1 MQTRTVGRDP
11 SSREAGG
18 SDPARTAARVSAVQ
32 PLPEAQAQRPRVRLR
47 GVGATARGDAPAVD
61 RARRIRRLVEPAL
74 THLSLD
80 TLLHDL
86 LNRVCAFF
94 AADCAAVLLR
104 TADGAALELRAS
116 VGSAPQP
123 GRVTVPLTGGV
134 AGCALAEARPLLAD
148 GPSFA
153 DASCPHP
160 PGRPLRALMAVPVR
174 VEGRVTGVLCVG
186 ATTPGRFTE
195 GDANL
200 LQLAVDRVAVSIEL
214 ARLLEAERAARAEAD
229 VARGRLSFLL
239 EASALLSGSLDYA
252 ATLANLA
259 HLCVPTLADCCIVDM
274 LEEGGSFRRLA
285 TMADTPER
293 EAIVRALAERYP
305 LDLQSRHP
313 IAEAAR
319 SRSAVVIPEVTAE
332 TLQAFARD
340 EEHRALLAR
349 LGVRSRMSVP
359 LMVNDQV
366 LGVISFC
373 AVHRRYGPEDLSL
386 AEDLARRAATA
397 VANARLYDE
406 VRRALRL
413 RDELMA
419 AISHDLAQPLASIR
433 TLAHVLHEEAE
444 SADRPDGVWMARRL
458 DAIATRLT
466 AMCREFVDLAR
477 LEAGQPLDLHCRPMD
492 LVALVRQIAEMY
504 ADLNRGTHEISV
516 HATPAEIVGTWD
528 KFRLERVVNNLL
540 SNAIK
545 YSPNG
550 GPVNATLT
558 VVHEPLPEGGTR
570 AYAQLAV
577 QDCGVGIPSADL
589 PHIFER
595 FHRARNVVGRFKG
608 NGLGLAGSRQIVEQH
623 GGRMSVSSEEG
634 QGSTFVVRLP
644 LDPA

>member
-1 MQTRTVGRDP
+1 MQTRVVGRDYSSPEPAGDPTGTVAQP
-11 SSREAGG
+11 SPEEHARSR
-18 SDPARTAARVSAVQ
+18 SWVQ
-32 PLPEAQAQRPRVRLR
+32 LR
-47 GVGATARGDAPAVD
+47 GVGTAAPNGALTGK
-61 RARRIRRLVEPAL
+61 RTRRLSRLIEPAL
-74 THLSLD
+74 AHLSLD
-80 TLLHDL
+80 DL
-86 LNRVCAFF
+86 LQDLLRRVCAFF
-94 AADCAAVLLR
+94 TADCAAVLLC
-104 TADGAALELRAS
+104 TPDGAALQLRAA
-116 VGSAPQP
+116 VGGEPRA
-123 GRVTVPLTGGV
+123 GAAVPLTGGV
-134 AGCALAEARPLLAD
+134 AGCVLAEGRALVAD
-148 GPSFA
+148 GPPFA

-160 PGRPLRALMAVPVR
+160 PDRPLHALMAVPVR
-174 VEGRVTGVLCVG
+174 VEGRVIGVLCVG
-186 ATTPGRFTE
+186 ATGGRRFSE
-195 GDANL
+195 SDASL

-229 VARGRLSFLL
+229 AARARLSFLL
-239 EASALLSGSLDYA
+239 EASALLSGTLDYTT
-252 ATLANLA
+252 TLANLA
-259 HLCVPTLADCCIVDM
+259 RLCVPLLADCCIVDM
-274 LEEGGSFRRLA
+274 LEDDGTFRRLA
-285 TMADTPER
+285 VVADTPER
-293 EAIVRALAERYP
+293 EALVRALGERYP

-319 SRSAVVIPEVTAE
+319 ARSPVLIPEVTAE
-332 TLQAFARD
+332 TLQAMARD
-340 EEHRALLAR
+340 DEHRALLAR

-359 LMVNDQV
+359 LTVNDRV

-373 AVHRRYGPEDLSL
+373 AVQRRYGAEDLSL

-397 VANARLYDE
+397 IANARLYDE

-492 LVALVRQIAEMY
+492 LVALVRQLAELH
-504 ADLNRGTHEISV
+504 ADLNRGTHEIRV
-516 HATPAEIVGTWD
+516 DAAQPEIVGTWD

-545 YSPNG
+545 YSPDG
-550 GPVNATLT
+550 GPVHVTLT
-558 VVHEPLPEGGTR
+558 VVDEPLPEGGTR
-570 AYAQLAV
+570 AYAQLTV
-577 QDCGVGIPSADL
+577 QDHGVGIPAADL

-623 GGRMSVSSEEG
+623 GGRMRVTSQEG
-634 QGSTFVVRLP
+634 QGSTFTVLLP
-644 LDPA
+644 LEPA

>member
-1 MQTRTVGRDP
+1 MQTRVVGRDP
-11 SSREAGG
+11 SSPEPAG
-18 SDPARTAARVSAVQ
+18 DPTGAAAQLS
-32 PLPEAQAQRPRVRLR
+32 PEQ
-47 GVGATARGDAPAVD
+47 
-61 RARRIRRLVEPAL
+61 RARRRSWVQLQGAGTAAPNGALTGERARRLRHLVEPAL
-74 THLSLD
+74 THLSLES
-80 TLLHDL
+80 LLQDL
-86 LNRVCAFF
+86 LNRVRTFF

-104 TADGAALELRAS
+104 TPDGATLQLRAA
-116 VGSAPQP
+116 VGGEPRT
-123 GRVTVPLTGGV
+123 GRVTVPVTGGI
-134 AGCALAEARPLLAD
+134 AGCVVAEGRALLAD
-148 GPSFA
+148 GPPFS

-160 PGRPLRALMAVPVR
+160 ADRPLRALMAVPVR

-195 GDANL
+195 SDANL

-229 VARGRLSFLL
+229 TARARLSFLL

-252 ATLANLA
+252 TTLANLA
-259 HLCVPTLADCCIVDM
+259 RLCVPVLAECCIVDM
-274 LEEGGSFRRLA
+274 LEDDGSFRRLA
-285 TMADTPER
+285 VVADTPER
-293 EAIVRALAERYP
+293 EAIARALGERYP
-305 LDLQSRHP
+305 LDLQARHP

-319 SRSAVVIPEVTAE
+319 SRNPVVMPEVTAE
-332 TLQAFARD
+332 TLRAFARD
-340 EEHRALLAR
+340 DEHLALLLR

-359 LMVNDQV
+359 LMVNGRV

-373 AVHRRYGPEDLSL
+373 AVHRRYGAEDLSL

-397 VANARLYDE
+397 IANARLYDE

-492 LVALVRQIAEMY
+492 LVALVRQLAELH
-504 ADLNRGTHEISV
+504 ADLNRGTHEIHV
-516 HATPAEIVGTWD
+516 HATQPEIVGVWD

-540 SNAIK
+540 SNAVK

-550 GPVNATLT
+550 GPVNVTLT

-577 QDCGVGIPSADL
+577 QDCGVGIPAADL

-623 GGRMSVSSEEG
+623 GGRMRVTSQEG
-634 QGSTFVVRLP
+634 QGSTFTVLLP
-644 LDPA
+644 LEPA

>member
-1 MQTRTVGRDP
+1 MQTRVVGRDD
-11 SSREAGG
+11 SSPEPAG
-18 SDPARTAARVSAVQ
+18 DPTGTAAQLS
-32 PLPEAQAQRPRVRLR
+32 PEEHARPRSWVQLQ
-47 GVGATARGDAPAVD
+47 GVGTAAPNGALTGE
-61 RARRIRRLVEPAL
+61 RARRLSRLVEPAL
-74 THLSLD
+74 THLALD
-80 TLLHDL
+80 GLLHDL

-104 TADGAALELRAS
+104 APDGATLELRAA
-116 VGSAPQP
+116 VGSASPP
-123 GRVTVPLTGGV
+123 ERVAVPLTGGV
-134 AGCALAEARPLLAD
+134 AGCVLAEARPLLAD
-148 GPSFA
+148 GPPFA

-186 ATTPGRFTE
+186 TTTPGRFTE
-195 GDANL
+195 SDVNL

-252 ATLANLA
+252 TTLANLA
-259 HLCVPTLADCCIVDM
+259 RLCVPVLADCCLVDM
-274 LEEGGSFRRLA
+274 LEEDGCFRRLA
-285 TMADTPER
+285 VVVDTPER
-293 EAIVRALAERYP
+293 EAIVRALGERYP
-305 LDLQSRHP
+305 LDLHARHP

-319 SRSAVVIPEVTAE
+319 TRSAVLIPEVTAE
-332 TLQAFARD
+332 TLQAMARD
-340 EEHRALLAR
+340 DAHRALLAR

-359 LMVNDQV
+359 LMVNDRV
-366 LGVISFC
+366 LGVLSFC
-373 AVHRRYGPEDLSL
+373 AVHRRYGAEDLSL

-397 VANARLYDE
+397 IANARLYDE

-433 TLAHVLHEEAE
+433 TLAHVLQEEAE

-492 LVALVRQIAEMY
+492 LVALVRQIAEIY
-504 ADLNRGTHEISV
+504 ADLNRGTHEIHV

-550 GPVNATLT
+550 GPVNVTLT
-558 VVHEPLPEGGTR
+558 VVQVPQPEGGTR
-570 AYAQLAV
+570 TYAQLAV
-577 QDCGVGIPSADL
+577 QDCGVGIPAADL

-623 GGRMSVSSEEG
+623 GGSMSVSSQEG

-644 LDPA
+644 LGPA

>member
-1 MQTRTVGRDP
+1 MQTRTVGRDASP
-11 SSREAGG
+11 HNAPEGGAVSAEAGQPTG
-18 SDPARTAARVSAVQ
+18 GPTEACPAEPWVH
-32 PLPEAQAQRPRVRLR
+32 LR
-47 GVGATARGDAPAVD
+47 SSHPNASPGAPPSG
-61 RARRIRRLVEPAL
+61 RARHISRLVEPTLA
-74 THLSLD
+74 HLSLD
-80 TLLHDL
+80 SLLHDL

-104 TADGAALELRAS
+104 TPDNAALELRAA
-116 VGSAPQP
+116 VGSALQS
-123 GRVTVPLTGGV
+123 GRVTLPLTGGM
-134 AGCALAEARPLLAD
+134 AGCVLAEARPLVAD
-148 GPSFA
+148 GPPFA

-186 ATTPGRFTE
+186 ATAPGRFTE
-195 GDANL
+195 SDANL

-214 ARLLEAERAARAEAD
+214 ARLLEAERAARSEAD

-239 EASALLSGSLDYA
+239 EASALLSGSLDYTT
-252 ATLANLA
+252 TLANLA
-259 HLCVPTLADCCIVDM
+259 RLCVPVLADCCIVDM
-274 LEEGGSFRRLA
+274 LEDDGSFRRLA
-285 TMADTPER
+285 AVADTPER
-293 EAIVRALAERYP
+293 EAVVRALAERYP
-305 LDLQSRHP
+305 LDLYARHP

-319 SRSAVVIPEVTAE
+319 SRSAVLIPEVTPD
-332 TLQAFARD
+332 TLAAMARD
-340 EEHRALLAR
+340 EEHLALLHR
-349 LGVRSRMSVP
+349 LGVQSRMSLP
-359 LMVNDQV
+359 LIVNDQV
-366 LGVISFC
+366 LGVLSFC
-373 AVHRRYGPEDLSL
+373 AVHRHYGSEDLSL
-386 AEDLARRAATA
+386 AEDLARRAAAA

-406 VRRALRL
+406 MRRALRL

-433 TLAHVLHEEAE
+433 TLAHVLQEEAE

-492 LVALVRQIAEMY
+492 LVALVRQIAEMH
-504 ADLNRGTHEISV
+504 ADLNRGTHEIHV

-550 GPVNATLT
+550 GPVDVSLA
-558 VVHEPLPEGGTR
+558 VVHEPSPEGGMR
-570 AYAQLAV
+570 VYAQLTV
-577 QDCGVGIPSADL
+577 RDCGVGIPAADL

-623 GGRMSVSSEEG
+623 GGSISVSSQEG

>member
-1 MQTRTVGRDP
+1 MAMQTRVVGRDY
-11 SSREAGG
+11 SSPEPAG
-18 SDPARTAARVSAVQ
+18 DPTGTAAQPSPEEHARSRSWVQ
-32 PLPEAQAQRPRVRLR
+32 LR
-47 GVGATARGDAPAVD
+47 GVGTAAPNGALTGK
-61 RARRIRRLVEPAL
+61 RTRRLSRLIEPAL
-74 THLSLD
+74 AHLSLD
-80 TLLHDL
+80 DL
-86 LNRVCAFF
+86 LQDLLRRVCAFF
-94 AADCAAVLLR
+94 TADCAAVLLC
-104 TADGAALELRAS
+104 TPDGAALQLRAA
-116 VGSAPQP
+116 VGGEPQA
-123 GRVTVPLTGGV
+123 GAAVPLTGGV
-134 AGCALAEARPLLAD
+134 AGCVLAEGRALVAD
-148 GPSFA
+148 GPPFA

-160 PGRPLRALMAVPVR
+160 PDRPLHALMAVPVR
-174 VEGRVTGVLCVG
+174 VEGRVIGVLCVG
-186 ATTPGRFTE
+186 ATGGRRFSE
-195 GDANL
+195 SDASL

-229 VARGRLSFLL
+229 AARARLSFLL
-239 EASALLSGSLDYA
+239 EASALLSGTLDYTT
-252 ATLANLA
+252 TLANLA
-259 HLCVPTLADCCIVDM
+259 RLCVPLLADCCIVDM
-274 LEEGGSFRRLA
+274 LEDDGTFRRLA
-285 TMADTPER
+285 VVADTPER
-293 EAIVRALAERYP
+293 EALVRALGERYP

-319 SRSAVVIPEVTAE
+319 ARSPVLIPEVTAE
-332 TLQAFARD
+332 TLQAMARD
-340 EEHRALLAR
+340 DEHRALLAR

-359 LMVNDQV
+359 LTVNDRV

-373 AVHRRYGPEDLSL
+373 AVQRRYGAEDLSL

-397 VANARLYDE
+397 IANARLYDE

-492 LVALVRQIAEMY
+492 LVALVRQLAELH
-504 ADLNRGTHEISV
+504 ADLNRGTHEIRV
-516 HATPAEIVGTWD
+516 DAAQPEIVGTWD

-545 YSPNG
+545 YSPDG
-550 GPVNATLT
+550 GPVHVTLT
-558 VVHEPLPEGGTR
+558 VVDEPLPEGGTR
-570 AYAQLAV
+570 AYAQLTV
-577 QDCGVGIPSADL
+577 QDHGVGIPAADL

-623 GGRMSVSSEEG
+623 GGRMRVTSQEG
-634 QGSTFVVRLP
+634 QGSTFTVLLP
-644 LDPA
+644 LEPA